1 MRRYIPVLTVAGSD
15 SSGGAGIQ
23 ADIKTMSAIG
33 CYGMSAITALTAQNT
48 VGVDAIEGVSPAM
61 VGAQIDAVF
70 ADIVPAAVK
79 TGMLF
84 SAPIV
89 EAVAESLGRHGVRN
103 LVVDPVMVST
113 SGRRLIADDAVE
125 AMRKHLFPLL
135 SLITPNR
142 NESEALTGS
151 DDPRRQAEELR
162 RQGCAN
168 VLIKGGD
175 SESVDFKTDLLL
187 TSDGEWFELKADA
200 VDTPNT
206 HGTGCTLSS
215 AIACYMAIGYS
226 LPRAVE
232 MGKLFVTRALR
243 TGAKVTTGKGHGPVN
258 HFFSPR
264 KLKIT

>member
-1 MRRYIPVLTVAGSD
+1 MRRYIPVLTIAGSD

-48 VGVDAIEGVSPAM
+48 VGVEAIEGVSPMM
-61 VGAQIDAVF
+61 VKAQIDAVF
-70 ADIVPAAVK
+70 ADISPAAVK

-89 EAVAESLGRHGVRN
+89 EAVAEALGHHCVSN

-113 SGRRLIADDAVE
+113 SGKRLIADDAVE
-125 AMRKHLFPLL
+125 AMRRTLFPLL
-135 SLITPNR
+135 TLITPNR
-142 NESEALTGS
+142 NESEALTGCN
-151 DDPRRQAEELR
+151 DPRRQAEELR

-168 VLIKGGD
+168 VLVKGGD
-175 SESVDFKTDLLL
+175 SDAVDFKTDMLL
-187 TSDGEWFELKADA
+187 TADGDWIELKADA
-200 VDTPNT
+200 VDTTNT

-243 TGAKVTTGKGHGPVN
+243 AGAKVATGKGHGPVN